1 MGFNTFVRTCK
12 RCKRYFRTHAKTG
25 KYCDKCKLPIG
36 AGAKEW
42 HAAQRN
48 LNRTVP
54 DVSSMKSGINFVPY
68 IYK

>member
-1 MGFNTFVRTCK
+1 MGFTSFIRTCK

-25 KYCDKCKLPIG
+25 RYCDKCKLPIG

-42 HAAQRN
+42 HDAQRN
-48 LNRTVP
+48 LKATVP
-54 DVSSMKSGINFVPY
+54 DVSSTKSGINSVPF